1 MRTLGVLR
9 AVASWAV
16 GGYLLAIAA
25 FGPVMALYALT
36 GGATG
41 LVVVAIS
48 GPVALLVLTPYAA
61 SRIVTAL
68 SKAEAVPDTELT
80 RRAGAVFDR
89 DGLPRPVAWSAPG
102 LHDSA
107 AVTVRGLRRF
117 TVALPAPSGAGAG
130 EASATALRRALDGTS
145 MVLPLH
151 VATAAALS
159 QWIGAVRFF
168 IAPWADREM
177 DGYYRARMFWLPV
190 FTPLP
195 ALGALVAWSAV
206 LLSTLLVG
214 PRAAGD
220 LVAAAGTAEGPLERT
235 RRVYDSR
242 VSLFRW
248 SRTLA
253 SQGDDVVEATGTA
266 PVLDGRRVGL
276 LRLPT
281 AVAATQAGFSVP
293 AFAAVDIVLGILL
306 WQPAVLVTG
315 TSNPAAPLV
324 TTAVFLLPLLVVTVT
339 LTRVVTGHSVLLGAE
354 RDVRAEAFGEAVT
367 GASAAAGSAGSGPK
381 VRDVVGMWP
390 YWILV
395 VVGSGGLA
403 WLVALAA
410 GLVGRISGHT
420 DEVRAAT
427 AAVVFPVVLAVA
439 VLWTLHAVF
448 RRGDPLGL
456 VQHSR
461 RTRGLSTDRGR
472 GSV

>member
-1 MRTLGVLR
+1 MRALGVLR

-16 GGYLLAIAA
+16 GGYLLAVAA

-36 GGATG
+36 GGTTG

-48 GPVALLVLTPYAA
+48 GPVALFVLTPYAA
-61 SRIVTAL
+61 SRTVTAL
-68 SKAEAVPDTELT
+68 SNAEAVPDTELT

-102 LHDSA
+102 LHGSA

-117 TVALPAPSGAGAG
+117 MVALPAPAGAG
-130 EASATALRRALDGTS
+130 PDEASAAALRRDLAGSS

-159 QWIGAVRFF
+159 HWVGAVRFF
-168 IAPWADREM
+168 IAPWADRKM
-177 DGYYRARMFWLPV
+177 DGYYRARMFWLPL

-195 ALGALVAWSAV
+195 ALGALVAWPAV

-214 PRAAGD
+214 PGAAGD
-220 LVAAAGTAEGPLERT
+220 LVAAAGTADGPLERT
-235 RRVYDSR
+235 KRVHDSR
-242 VSLFRW
+242 RALFRW

-253 SQGDDVVEATGTA
+253 SQGNDVVEATGTA

-276 LRLPT
+276 LRLPA

-293 AFAAVDIVLGILL
+293 AFAAADIVLGILL
-306 WQPAVLVTG
+306 WQPAVLLAG
-315 TSNPAAPLV
+315 TSDPTAPLV

-339 LTRVVTGHSVLLGAE
+339 LTRVVTDHAVLLGAE
-354 RDVRAEAFGEAVT
+354 RAVRAEAYGEAVT
-367 GASAAAGSAGSGPK
+367 GASAASGSAGPGPG

-395 VVGSGGLA
+395 VVASGGVA
-403 WLVALAA
+403 WVVALAA
-410 GLVGRISGHT
+410 GVVGRISGHT

-427 AAVVFPVVLAVA
+427 AAVAFPVVLAVA

-461 RTRGLSTDRGR
+461 RTRGLSTGRGR
-472 GSV
+472 ESL